1 LQNHHSSTK
10 RAAAPDL
17 AIEYADKRWIAD
29 AQRPKITQIREPRM
43 TLGYV
48 LFAVVW
54 GVIVALTDPPL
65 MVGALLV
72 VVPIVVIGL
81 IVRRAL
87 DIVA

>member
-1 LQNHHSSTK
+1 
-10 RAAAPDL
+10 
-17 AIEYADKRWIAD
+17 
-29 AQRPKITQIREPRM
+29 M

-87 DIVA
+87 DHWI